1 MSASPPAPAASARFT
16 ALVLAGSRGGKG
28 DDLAAAQ
35 GERHR
40 ALIPVH
46 GVPML
51 VRVIRTLRA
60 APSIG
65 SLIVSID
72 DPAALDAV
80 PELRALVESGALAL
94 RRSENSPS
102 RSVVAVLAAQPAG
115 ARVLVTTA
123 DHALLTPAMVEH
135 FTQAC
140 ARPGADVFV
149 GLVAATLLR
158 QHYPESTRTYLPMRD
173 DLYSGA
179 NLFGF
184 LTPQAKRAAEFWV
197 RAEAL
202 RKQPWRLALAF
213 GPRALFL
220 FWRRR
225 LDLDA
230 ALEQISDVIGA
241 RVRAV
246 RMPFAEAAIDVD
258 RASDLALATQILTQ
272 REARAEHDHE
282 QSRA

>member
-1 MSASPPAPAASARFT
+1 VSEGPPAPAPSQRFS
-16 ALVLAGSRGGKG
+16 ALVLAGSRGGGG
-28 DDLAAAQ
+28 DDLASAQ
-35 GERHR
+35 GEQHR
-40 ALIPVH
+40 ALIPIR

-65 SLIVSID
+65 PILVSID
-72 DPAALDAV
+72 DPAALAGV
-80 PELRALVESGALAL
+80 AELRELVAAGALEL
-94 RRSENSPS
+94 RRSETSPS
-102 RSVVAVLAAQPAG
+102 RSVVAVLESQPAG
-115 ARVLVTTA
+115 QPVLVTTA
-123 DHALLTPAMVEH
+123 DHPLLTPAMVEH

-140 ARPGADVFV
+140 ARPGADLCV
-149 GLVAATLLR
+149 GLVTATLLR
-158 QHYPESTRTYLPMRD
+158 AHYPESTRTYLPMRD

-230 ALEQISDVIGA
+230 AFERISEVIGA
-241 RVRAV
+241 RARAV

-258 RASDLALATQILTQ
+258 RASDLALATQILAK
-272 REARAEHDHE
+272 REARAEPG
-282 QSRA
+282 

>member
-1 MSASPPAPAASARFT
+1 MSSSPPAPVAAARFT
-16 ALVLAGSRGGKG
+16 ALVLAGSRGGGG

-35 GERHR
+35 GEKHR
-40 ALIPVH
+40 ALISVH

-60 APSIG
+60 SASIG
-65 SLIVSID
+65 AIIVSVD
-72 DPAALDAV
+72 DPSALAAV
-80 PELRALVESGALAL
+80 PELRELVAAGALEL
-94 RRSENSPS
+94 RRSEDSPS
-102 RSVVAVLAAQPAG
+102 RSVVVVLESRPAG
-115 ARVLVTTA
+115 EPVLVTTA

-135 FTQAC
+135 FTQATAD
-140 ARPGADVFV
+140 ARADVHV
-149 GLVAATLLR
+149 GLVAASLLR
-158 QHYPESTRTYLPMRD
+158 AHYPESTRTYLPMRD

-179 NLFGF
+179 NLFAF

-230 ALEQISDVIGA
+230 ALERVSEVIGA

-258 RASDLALATQILTQ
+258 RASDLALATQILAQ
-272 REARAEHDHE
+272 REAGA
-282 QSRA
+282 SK

>member
-1 MSASPPAPAASARFT
+1 MSASPPGPVAAPRFT
-16 ALVLAGSRGGKG
+16 ALVLAGSRGGAG

-35 GERHR
+35 GEQHR
-40 ALIPVH
+40 ALIPVR
-46 GVPML
+46 GIPML

-65 SLIVSID
+65 AIVVSID
-72 DPAALDAV
+72 DPSALDEV
-80 PELRALVESGALAL
+80 GELRELAAAGALQV
-94 RRSENSPS
+94 RRSESSPS
-102 RSVVAVLAAQPAG
+102 RSVIVVLEAQPAG
-115 ARVLVTTA
+115 APVLVTTA

-135 FTQAC
+135 FTSAC
-140 ARPGADVFV
+140 TPARADVYV
-149 GLVAATLLR
+149 ALVAATLLR
-158 QHYPESTRTYLPMRD
+158 AHYPESTRTYLPMRD

-179 NLFGF
+179 NLFAF

-197 RAEAL
+197 RAEAR

-230 ALEQISDVIGA
+230 ALERISQVIGA

-258 RASDLALATQILTQ
+258 RASDLALATQILAQ
-272 REARAEHDHE
+272 REARAEHE
-282 QSRA
+282 PG

>member
-1 MSASPPAPAASARFT
+1 
-16 ALVLAGSRGGKG
+16 
-28 DDLAAAQ
+28 
-35 GERHR
+35 
-40 ALIPVH
+40 
-46 GVPML
+46 ML

-60 APSIG
+60 APSIAA
-65 SLIVSID
+65 IVVSID

-80 PELRALVESGALAL
+80 PELRALVAAGALQL
-94 RRSENSPS
+94 RRSESSPS
-102 RSVVAVLAAQPAG
+102 RSVVAVLEALPAG
-115 ARVLVTTA
+115 APVLVTTA

-135 FTQAC
+135 FTLAC
-140 ARPGADVFV
+140 RQEGADVRV
-149 GLVAATLLR
+149 GLVAASLLR
-158 QHYPESTRTYLPMRD
+158 ARFPESTRTYLPMRD

-179 NLFGF
+179 NLFAF

-213 GPRALFL
+213 GPRALFS

-230 ALEQISDVIGA
+230 ALERVSRVIGA

-258 RASDLALATQILTQ
+258 RASDLALATRILAQ
-272 REARAEHDHE
+272 REASSER
-282 QSRA
+282 

>member
-1 MSASPPAPAASARFT
+1 MSAGPQAPVAPARFT
-16 ALVLAGSRGGKG
+16 ALVLAGSRGRAG

-35 GERHR
+35 GEAHR
-40 ALIPVH
+40 ALIPVL

-65 SLIVSID
+65 AIIVSID
-72 DPAALDAV
+72 DPAALDGV
-80 PELRALVESGALAL
+80 PELRELAAAGALSL
-94 RRSENSPS
+94 RRSESSPS
-102 RSVVAVLAAQPAG
+102 RSVVAVLESLPPG
-115 ARVLVTTA
+115 APVLVTTA

-135 FTQAC
+135 FTGAC
-140 ARPGADVFV
+140 AGGDADLRV
-149 GLVAATLLR
+149 GLVAASVLR
-158 QHYPESTRTYLPMRD
+158 AKYPESTRTYLPMRD

-179 NLFGF
+179 NLFAF
-184 LTPQAKRAAEFWV
+184 LTPQAQRAAEFWV

-230 ALEQISDVIGA
+230 ALERVSGVIGA

-246 RMPFAEAAIDVD
+246 RLPFAEAAIDVD
-258 RASDLALATQILTQ
+258 KASDLALATRILTQ
-272 REARAEHDHE
+272 REARAEPDRE
-282 QSRA
+282 PG